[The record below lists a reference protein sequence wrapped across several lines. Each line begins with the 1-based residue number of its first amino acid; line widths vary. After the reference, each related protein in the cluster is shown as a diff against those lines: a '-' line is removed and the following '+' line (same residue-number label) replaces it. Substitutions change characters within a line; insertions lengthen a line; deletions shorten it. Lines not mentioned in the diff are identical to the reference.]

1 MSDQGG
7 LQPLITRCPNC
18 HTQFRVAEAQLQLAG
33 GKVRCGACLT
43 VFQGVDSLLWEEPA
57 EPGEDAVDAL
67 DNLLDELDADPV
79 GAPGAGPAP
88 DAKAAG
94 DTHAKAPA
102 AATGSQRRQDKPVP
116 AATSTTIPEGLSA
129 KEALAALRRAEAGGK
144 PSPAASQSPSQA
156 PPDDSN
162 TLFSGE
168 LEDIELVDVGLSAA
182 APSASLDRTSGPASD
197 AQATRDA
204 DDPTPAPKQPAGGQR
219 GGRGRGRGQAK
230 AEPEPAKPS
239 RSAPPAATAARKPAP
254 KNTTQTPAKPAAGK
268 APEPAAPDDAG
279 ALAAAVAAGFPDPD
293 NRKPETRREGPAT
306 AGDAEAET
314 ETEAKAKAEVKTELR
329 ATGLDS
335 VPEEDPFA
343 RLSAK
348 QSDALPEAAPQR
360 RWLMVSLVLV
370 GALLLVGQVL
380 VFQFASW
387 SQNPS
392 LRGIY
397 SALCPVVGCELPP
410 LKALDRMESR
420 NLSVRS
426 HPDVPDALAVDT
438 VIVNNAEFA
447 QAFPVIELTFKD
459 IDGKVVA
466 GRRFDPEEYLAG
478 ELKGAKNIASRTPVR
493 IRLEIKDPGPTAVSY
508 KMDFR

>member
-1 MSDQGG
+1 MSDQDG

-57 EPGEDAVDAL
+57 DAGEDAVDAL
-67 DNLLDELDADPV
+67 DSLLDELEADPV
-79 GAPGAGPAP
+79 GAQTGAEAPVVEAAGNASAEAPTPAP
-88 DAKAAG
+88 GRPRQQEKP
-94 DTHAKAPA
+94 APA
-102 AATGSQRRQDKPVP
+102 APS
-116 AATSTTIPEGLSA
+116 AAIPEGLSA

-144 PSPAASQSPSQA
+144 APSAPSQPTSQGPA
-156 PPDDSN
+156 DDSD

-168 LEDIELVDVGLSAA
+168 LEDIELEDVGLSAA
-182 APSASLDRTSGPASD
+182 APSASLDRASGPGGAET
-197 AQATRDA
+197 APDA
-204 DDPTPAPKQPAGGQR
+204 DSAAPVPKKPAGGR
-219 GGRGRGRGQAK
+219 RQAK
-230 AEPEPAKPS
+230 TEPEAAKLPP
-239 RSAPPAATAARKPAP
+239 SAPSSAKAARTPAQT
-254 KNTTQTPAKPAAGK
+254 TTQTPGKPAAGK
-268 APEPAAPDDAG
+268 LPEPAGDDDAG
-279 ALAAAVAAGFPDPD
+279 ALAAAVAAGFPEPD
-293 NRKPETRREGPAT
+293 HGKRDTGRERPPTPA
-306 AGDAEAET
+306 GT
-314 ETEAKAKAEVKTELR
+314 ETKVETKVEAKADAKPDAKAKEAGSE
-329 ATGLDS
+329 G